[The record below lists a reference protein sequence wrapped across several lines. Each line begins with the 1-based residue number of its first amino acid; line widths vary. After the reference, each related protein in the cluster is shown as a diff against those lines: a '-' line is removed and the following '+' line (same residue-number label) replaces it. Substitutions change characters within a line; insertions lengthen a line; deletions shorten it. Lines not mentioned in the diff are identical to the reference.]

1 MQVPFG
7 DFVLD
12 LDSRELRRG
21 ADAVKLSPKARELL
35 EILAVGR
42 PRAFTKAELQ
52 DRLWPGTFVV
62 EKNLANLVGEIR
74 EALGDNAS
82 DQRFIRTI
90 PRYGY
95 AFRESTSEV
104 PGDTGSPSKTPSKI
118 RPLVVTGATAFLL
131 LGAAIVGL
139 WWFAFRSAPLPG
151 PIRLGVLPL
160 QNLTG
165 DADQNYLCDG
175 LTEELIAQLGGADPE
190 RLFVIARTS
199 AMHYRNTTKRADDI
213 GRELGVGYLLET
225 SLRRVG
231 DRVRITAQLVATE
244 TEGHVWV
251 EQYEREV
258 SDVLAL
264 QREVADAVVRRTT
277 ASLGVNTSGPG
288 TERHS
293 SNPLA
298 HEHYLRGRHQGLKSS
313 KDGLL
318 KALDHFQQA
327 IALDPAYAH
336 AYSGLAET
344 YADLGSYALMPM
356 ADSYPLARAAAVKAL
371 ELDDA
376 LAEAHRSLAVVL
388 GDYHREW
395 AEAERHLRR
404 AIQRAPNDV
413 TTLRFYSFYLAYT
426 GRPAEALPIAKRAA
440 SLDPVSANARLNLG
454 VVLYIGRQADQAIQ
468 QLEQTLDLDE
478 HFGFAHAMLGLAYA
492 SKQMPE
498 RAVAEL
504 QKARELAGKR
514 PDIVAVHGYTLGR
527 AGRRAEALATLDD
540 IRRLTNPQSPPPFKI
555 ALIYVGL
562 EDWDRAFEW
571 LEMAME
577 ARAWEMPLLK
587 ADPAFD
593 RLRLDPRFP
602 ELLARLRLPQ

>member
-1 MQVPFG
+1 MQVPFA

-21 ADAVKLSPKARELL
+21 ADTVKLSPKALQLL
-35 EILAVGR
+35 EILAVNR

-52 DRLWPGTFVV
+52 ERLWPGTFVV

-74 EALGDNAS
+74 EVLGDNAS
-82 DQRFIRTI
+82 DQRFIRTV

-95 AFRESTSEV
+95 AFRDSTSEV
-104 PGDTGSPSKTPSKI
+104 PAAPGSPSKP
-118 RPLVVTGATAFLL
+118 RPLVVTVATAFLF
-131 LGAAIVGL
+131 LGAAIAGF
-139 WWFAFRSAPLPG
+139 WWFAFRSAPPAG

-165 DADQNYLCDG
+165 DQDQNYLCDG

-258 SDVLAL
+258 SDILAL
-264 QREVADAVVRRTT
+264 QREVAGAVVRRTT
-277 ASLGVNTSGPG
+277 ASLGVKGRSPDTA
-288 TERHS
+288 RHS
-293 SNPLA
+293 SNSLA
-298 HEHYLRGRHQGLKSS
+298 HEQYLRGRHHWLKGTR
-313 KDGLL
+313 DGLR
-318 KALDHFQQA
+318 KARDHFQHA

-344 YADLGSYALMPM
+344 YALLGSYGLMPI
-356 ADSYPLARAAAVKAL
+356 AESHPLARDAALKAL

-376 LAEAHRSLAVVL
+376 LADAHRSLAAVL
-388 GDYHREW
+388 ADYYWDW
-395 AEAERHLRR
+395 AEAERHYQR
-404 AIQRAPNDV
+404 AIELAPNDV
-413 TTLRFYSFYLAYT
+413 TTLRFYSSYLAYT
-426 GRPAEALPIAKRAA
+426 GRPAEGLPIAERA
-440 SLDPVSANARLNLG
+440 STLDPVSPNARLNLG
-454 VVLYIGRQADQAIQ
+454 VVLYLARQTDRALQ
-468 QLEQTLDLDE
+468 QFEQTLDLDE
-478 HFGFAHAMLGLAYA
+478 NFGFAHAMLGLAYA
-492 SKQMPE
+492 SMRMPE

-504 QKARELAGKR
+504 QKARALAGTR
-514 PDIVAVHGYTLGR
+514 PDIVAVHAYTLAR
-527 AGRRAEALATLDD
+527 AGRRGEALTTLDD
-540 IRRLTNPQSPPPFKI
+540 VRRLTNPRSPPPFQI
-555 ALIYVGL
+555 AVVYIGL

-571 LEMAME
+571 LEKAIE

-587 ADPAFD
+587 VDPAFD

-602 ELLARLRLPQ
+602 ELLARIRLPQ

>member
-21 ADAVKLSPKARELL
+21 ADTVKLSPKARELL
-35 EILAVGR
+35 EILAMGR

-52 DRLWPGTFVV
+52 ERLWPGTFVV

-82 DQRFIRTI
+82 DQRFIRTV

-95 AFRESTSEV
+95 AFRDSTSEV
-104 PGDTGSPSKTPSKI
+104 QADTGSPAKT
-118 RPLVVTGATAFLL
+118 RPLVVTVAAAFLC
-131 LGAAIVGL
+131 LGAAIAGL
-139 WWFAFRSAPLPG
+139 WWFAFGSAPPAG

-165 DADQNYLCDG
+165 DPDQNYLCDG
-175 LTEELIAQLGGADPE
+175 LTEELIAQLGGVDPQ

-264 QREVADAVVRRTT
+264 QREVADAVVPRTT
-277 ASLGVNTSGPG
+277 GSLGVKARGQG

-293 SNPLA
+293 SNSLA
-298 HEHYLRGRHQGLKSS
+298 HEHYLRGRHQWLKSS

-318 KALDHFQQA
+318 KARDHFQQA

-344 YADLGSYALMPM
+344 YALLGSYSLMPI
-356 ADSYPLARAAAVKAL
+356 AESHPLAREAALKAL
-371 ELDDA
+371 ALDDA
-376 LAEAHRSLAVVL
+376 LADAHRSLAAVL
-388 GDYHREW
+388 GDYYWDW
-395 AEAERHLRR
+395 AEAERHFQG
-404 AIQRAPNDV
+404 AIELSPNDV
-413 TTLRFYSFYLAYT
+413 TTLQSYSFYLAST
-426 GRPAEALPIAKRAA
+426 GRPAEALPIAERAA
-440 SLDPVSANARLNLG
+440 RLDPVSTNARLNLG
-454 VVLYIGRQADQAIQ
+454 VVLYIARQADQAIQ

-478 HFGFAHAMLGLAYA
+478 HSGFAHAMLGLAYA
-492 SKQMPE
+492 SKRMPE

-504 QKARELAGKR
+504 QKARALADKR
-514 PDIVAVHGYTLGR
+514 PDIVAVHGYTLAR

-540 IRRLTNPQSPPPFKI
+540 IRRLTNPQSPPPFTI
-555 ALIYVGL
+555 ALVYVGL
-562 EDWDRAFEW
+562 EDWDRAFGW
-571 LEMAME
+571 LGMAIE

-602 ELLARLRLPQ
+602 ALLARLRLPQ